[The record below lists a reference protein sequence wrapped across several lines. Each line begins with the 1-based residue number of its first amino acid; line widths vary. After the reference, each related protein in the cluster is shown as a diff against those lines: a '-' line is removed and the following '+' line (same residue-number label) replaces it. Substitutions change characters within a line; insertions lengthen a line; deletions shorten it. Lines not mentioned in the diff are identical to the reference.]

1 MIISLTLQPDLV
13 NTSVGKLEPRHSLL
27 GVFFCGPM
35 HKGGN
40 MKDFSLTKNLE
51 TIFASK
57 TAIFALIA
65 LVVFVFVFI
74 RIKKIKFTP
83 KLITM
88 VGLAVALS
96 IVLGML
102 KIYKM
107 PQGGSIT
114 LGSMVPVILMAIFYG
129 PEVGFLTGFLVGL
142 LNLFID
148 PYILHPIQVLFDYPL
163 PYMALGL
170 AGYFKNNKYVGTV
183 VGILGRYVFH
193 ILSGVIF
200 FSSYAGGQ
208 NPVIYSMIYNISYL
222 GPDALVC
229 FIIMSLLPIKEL
241 AKRAA

>member
-1 MIISLTLQPDLV
+1 
-13 NTSVGKLEPRHSLL
+13 
-27 GVFFCGPM
+27 
-35 HKGGN
+35 

-65 LVVFVFVFI
+65 LVVFLFVFI
-74 RIKKIKFTP
+74 KIRKIKFTA

-96 IVLGML
+96 MVLHIFKL
-102 KIYKM
+102 YEM

-114 LGSMVPVILMAIFYG
+114 LGSMVPIILMSIFYG
-129 PEVGFLTGFLVGL
+129 PEVGFLTGLLIGI
-142 LNLFID
+142 LNLFLD
-148 PYILHPIQVLFDYPL
+148 PYILTPIQVLFDYPL

-200 FSSYAGGQ
+200 FSSYAGSQ
-208 NPVIYSMIYNISYL
+208 NPLIYSIVYNISYL

-229 FIIMSLLPIKEL
+229 FIIISLLPIKEL